1 MKYLLPALCV
11 LEKDV
16 MSSQRPASGISAS
29 DITWKSDLFI
39 LLSAKRQEE
48 LPWPYVITSKDLV
61 PPPFPSQDL

>member
-16 MSSQRPASGISAS
+16 MSSQRPASRISAS
-29 DITWKSDLFI
+29 DITRKSDLFI
-39 LLSAKRQEE
+39 FLSAKRQEE
-48 LPWPYVITSKDLV
+48 LSWPYGVISKDLV